1 MDKESLQNE
10 IENYIHYYYSIK
22 KSFDI
27 YKYIKENSEIYSKE
41 TQQIAF
47 FLEAVLGSLLN
58 STLIDMS
65 KILDCRN
72 QKNVN
77 KLIERC
83 IANVKLFCNIPNN
96 IKEKDEKLEL
106 FREIKEKLENNNAV
120 IEKLNTYRDVYLA
133 HTDKDY
139 FMNPKKLF
147 EEYKTT
153 YEDIEIV
160 LKLIVDSLNK
170 ILYSLCETTYAFN
183 DDYKI
188 EYEYILEC
196 IKEHR
201 ENQLNKYRK
210 QE

>member
-10 IENYIHYYYSIK
+10 IENYIHYYYGIK

-27 YKYIKENSEIYSKE
+27 YKYIKENSEIYPEE
-41 TQQIAF
+41 THQIAF
-47 FLEAVLGSLLN
+47 FLNPILVSLLN
-58 STLIDMS
+58 STLMDMS

-83 IANVKLFCNIPNN
+83 IANAKLFCNDPNS
-96 IKEKDEKLEL
+96 IKEKNEKLEL
-106 FREIKEKLENNNAV
+106 FKEIKEKLENNNVV

-139 FMNPKKLF
+139 FMDPKKLF

-153 YEDIEIV
+153 YEDIERV
-160 LKLIVDSLNK
+160 LKLIVDLLNK
-170 ILYSLCETTYAFN
+170 ILYSLCETTYAF
-183 DDYKI
+183 DDEYKRDYK
-188 EYEYILEC
+188 YILEC

-201 ENQLNKYRK
+201 DNQLSKYRK

>member
-10 IENYIHYYYSIK
+10 IENYIHYYYGIK

-27 YKYIKENSEIYSKE
+27 YKYIKENSEIHPKE

-47 FLEAVLGSLLN
+47 FLQPILVSLLN
-58 STLIDMS
+58 STLLDMS

-72 QKNVN
+72 RKNVN

-83 IANVKLFCNIPNN
+83 IANVKLFCKDPNS
-96 IKEKDEKLEL
+96 IKEKNEKSEL
-106 FREIKEKLENNNAV
+106 FKEIKEKLKNNKDV
-120 IEKLNTYRDVYLA
+120 IEKLKKYRDVYLA

-153 YEDIEIV
+153 YEDIERV
-160 LKLIVDSLNK
+160 LKLIVDLLNK
-170 ILYSLCETTYAFN
+170 ILYSLCGTTYVFN
-183 DDYKI
+183 EDYKR
-188 EYEYILEC
+188 EYKYILEC
-196 IKEHR
+196 IKEHVFV
-201 ENQLNKYRK
+201 N
-210 QE
+210 

>member
-10 IENYIHYYYSIK
+10 IENYIHYYYGIK
-22 KSFDI
+22 KWFDI

-47 FLEAVLGSLLN
+47 FLKPILISLLN
-58 STLIDMS
+58 STLLDMS
-65 KILDCRN
+65 KILDSRN
-72 QKNVN
+72 DKNVI

-83 IANVKLFCNIPNN
+83 IANLKLFCNDPND
-96 IKEKDEKLEL
+96 IKERNEKLKL
-106 FREIKEKLENNNAV
+106 FKEIKKELKGNNEV

-139 FMNPKKLF
+139 FMDAKKLF

-153 YEDIEIV
+153 YEDIERV
-160 LKLIVDSLNK
+160 LKLIVESLNK
-170 ILYSLCETTYAFN
+170 LLYSLCETTYAFN
-183 DDYKI
+183 DDYKR
-188 EYEYILEC
+188 EYKYILEC

-201 ENQLNKYRK
+201 ENQSRKYRK